1 MCVRMGEWMHRYVLC
16 ADGCM
21 DGCVHLHA
29 CMHACM
35 HARCM
40 YVCMYPCMYA
50 CIYIYIYRYI
60 SMCVYIYIASVH
72 MERYL
77 YTHSMFDVY
86 RLCLKDCVH
95 GTPPGR
101 QCSSRTYGRR
111 VQGLRA

>member
-1 MCVRMGEWMHRYVLC
+1 
-16 ADGCM
+16 
-21 DGCVHLHA
+21 
-29 CMHACM
+29 
-35 HARCM
+35 
-40 YVCMYPCMYA
+40 
-50 CIYIYIYRYI
+50 
-60 SMCVYIYIASVH
+60 MCVYIYIASVH